1 MRYSKYKWKV
11 LGRTLRNINNVEK
24 FLEWLY
30 TSDYRC
36 PYLTETR
43 VSGEVTGEKTADKAY
58 SRDPSGP
65 TERRNDLAVAITKDR
80 YSKAC
85 ERVL

>member
-1 MRYSKYKWKV
+1 MRYSKYKRKV

-36 PYLTETR
+36 PYPTETR
-43 VSGEVTGEKTADKAY
+43 VSGEVAGGKTADEACGG
-58 SRDPSGP
+58 DPSGP
-65 TERRNDLAVAITKDR
+65 AERRNDLAVAMTKDR